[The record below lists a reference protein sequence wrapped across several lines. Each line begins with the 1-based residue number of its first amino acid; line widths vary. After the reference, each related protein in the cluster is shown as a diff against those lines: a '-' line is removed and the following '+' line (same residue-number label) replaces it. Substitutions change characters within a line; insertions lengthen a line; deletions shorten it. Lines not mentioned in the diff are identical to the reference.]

1 MSEKSSQ
8 IFFHTCLQIFS
19 VLGRGHGGREHGDHQ
34 LLAADA
40 AAAEL
45 GPGGGTYLHISTEYL
60 DISIEYLHTYTEYLL
75 DI

>member
-1 MSEKSSQ
+1 M
-8 IFFHTCLQIFS
+8 
-19 VLGRGHGGREHGDHQ
+19 LGRGHGCGQHGNHQ

-60 DISIEYLHTYTEYLL
+60 DISIEYLHIYTEYLL
-75 DI
+75 DIYAYLLNIYLISTHIY